1 MKLRFAT
8 DEDVDAL
15 AEVHSRAF
23 DSSWSAPDIARL
35 MQIMGGFAVI
45 AFDDAGGITGFILAR
60 AMARESEIL
69 TLAIAPWARRQGV
82 ASALVEAVAAEAAA
96 RDAESIFLEVAADN
110 PAALA
115 LYERA
120 GFVQVGQRR
129 AYYMRLSSPSMDALV
144 LRRALNRR
152 AP

>member
-1 MKLRFAT
+1 
-8 DEDVDAL
+8 
-15 AEVHSRAF
+15 
-23 DSSWSAPDIARL
+23 

-45 AFDDAGGITGFILAR
+45 AFDDAGAITGFILAR

-69 TLAIAPWARRQGV
+69 TLAVAPWARRQGV
-82 ASALVEAVAAEAAA
+82 ACALVDAVAVEAAA

-144 LRRALNRR
+144 LRRALNRP